1 MKKFISLLLAVILS
15 FAMCSVAFAG
25 TYTDEPN
32 NYPVIMVSGY
42 SSSSL
47 RLFDEETGEE
57 IHAWGNTGDQIMTAL
72 DEYKEELIAAAAKFI
87 ATGDI
92 SPALEVVGVAF
103 NWLFE
108 NLRCNP
114 DGSSIKELST
124 YLNTAEETN
133 WANIQKNYP
142 NGEHNEEV
150 EMMQVLSEEIGEE
163 NLYLFTCD
171 FRKGPVEIAERM
183 RAYIDDVIAHHNKD
197 KADKDKVDKVNI
209 LAVSHGG
216 QTTGTYLTLYGHEGK
231 VNNAVLTVP
240 ALGGASLA
248 YDLMSNQ
255 GKLDEYGLL
264 TYIEHGMKW
273 EEDYHILLEAEQLGF
288 VDALVGELIPQIIG
302 IVQYW
307 QSLWD
312 FIPVEHYEEV
322 KAMYLDP
329 VESAELIKRSDYM
342 HYEIMSPEGENY
354 YGKGFKKA
362 QDAGT
367 DIYIMAGYNAK
378 SVSGGE
384 VTSDAI
390 IPTAC
395 STGATVAPFGKRFN
409 DGYTQKVDT
418 GYYQVSPC
426 MTVDAST
433 AYLPH
438 HTWFV
443 ENYYHGM
450 TISDPFT
457 KNLLFTL
464 LLSKN
469 SYDAHTMDGYPQF
482 HETTN
487 PSHGVHASFNSSAE
501 GYVSEKDTALI
512 VTNCSAINDIT
523 VMSINSRGLDLD
535 FVFEPF
541 TLAPGESK
549 EVSFEGQLPEIS
561 KKNFEINIA
570 FMNKT
575 ITPVSDRTFDF
586 TIMNGK
592 SAEYNENEPY
602 VNADMPKELD
612 EVIGEKMTDLLKKLG
627 IRNTAATVYNIV
639 IKLVDFVM
647 NFFKNLIK

>member
-1 MKKFISLLLAVILS
+1 MKKAVSLLLVLVLTFSMSLA
-15 FAMCSVAFAG
+15 AFAG
-25 TYTDEPN
+25 QYADEN
-32 NYPVIMVSGY
+32 NTYPVIMVSGY

-72 DEYKEELIAAAAKFI
+72 DEYKEELIAAAAEFV

-103 NWLFE
+103 NWVFD

-142 NGEHNEEV
+142 DGEHNEETD
-150 EMMQVLSEEIGEE
+150 MMKLLTEEIGAE

-183 RAYIDDVIAHHNKD
+183 RAYIDDVIAYHNRD
-197 KADKDKVDKVNI
+197 KAEKDKVDKVNI

-216 QTTGTYLTLYGHEGK
+216 QTTGTYLTLYGYEGK

-248 YDLMSNQ
+248 YDLFK
-255 GKLDEYGLL
+255 GDAKLDEYGLL
-264 TYIEHGMKW
+264 TYIEHGMRW
-273 EEDYHILLEAEQLGF
+273 EEDYHVLLEAEQLGF
-288 VDALVGELIPQIIG
+288 VDALVDELVPQIIG

-312 FIPVEHYEEV
+312 FMPLENYEEI
-322 KAMYLDP
+322 KALYLDP
-329 VESAELIKRSDYM
+329 VESAELIKKSDYM
-342 HYEIMSPEGENY
+342 HYEIMSPKGENY

-362 QDAGT
+362 QAAGT
-367 DIYIMAGYNAK
+367 NIYITAGYNAK

-390 IPTAC
+390 IPTAGA
-395 STGATVAPFGKRFN
+395 TGATVAPYGERFA
-409 DGYTQKVDT
+409 DGYKQKADT
-418 GYYQVSPC
+418 GYYQVSPS

-433 AYLPH
+433 GYLPH
-438 HTWFV
+438 HTWYV

-450 TISDPFT
+450 TFWDNYT
-457 KNLLFTL
+457 KDLLFTL
-464 LLSKN
+464 LLS
-469 SYDAHTMDGYPQF
+469 SDSFDAHTMEGFPQF
-482 HETTN
+482 HATTN
-487 PSHGVHASFNSSAE
+487 PSHGVHAMFNKSTE
-501 GYVSEKDTALI
+501 GYLSSDDTALT
-512 VTNCSAINDIT
+512 VTNCSWVNDIT
-523 VMSINSRGLDLD
+523 VMAINSRGLDLD
-535 FVFEPF
+535 FDFEPF
-541 TLAPGESK
+541 KLAPGESK
-549 EVSFEGQLPEIS
+549 EIAFSGTIPEVSVQ
-561 KKNFEINIA
+561 NFEINIA
-570 FMNKT
+570 FANST
-575 ITPVSDRTFDF
+575 ITPVSDRTLDF
-586 TIMNGK
+586 TIMNGP

-602 VNADMPKELD
+602 VNADLPKELD
-612 EVIGEKMTDLLKKLG
+612 EVIGEKATALLKKLG
-627 IRNTAATVYNIV
+627 IRNTAATVYNILM
-639 IKLVDFVM
+639 KLFA
-647 NFFKNLIK
+647 FITNLAK

>member
-1 MKKFISLLLAVILS
+1 MKKAVSILLVLVLTFSMSL
-15 FAMCSVAFAG
+15 VAFAG
-25 TYTDEPN
+25 QYADEN
-32 NYPVIMVSGY
+32 NTYPVIMVSGY

-72 DEYKEELIAAAAKFI
+72 DEYKEELIAAAAEFV

-103 NWLFE
+103 NWLFD

-142 NGEHNEEV
+142 NGEHNEETD
-150 EMMQVLSEEIGEE
+150 MMKLLTEEIGAE

-183 RAYIDDVIAHHNKD
+183 RAYIDDVIAYHNRD
-197 KADKDKVDKVNI
+197 KAEKDKVDKVNI

-216 QTTGTYLTLYGHEGK
+216 QTTGTYLTLYGYEGK

-248 YDLMSNQ
+248 YDLFK
-255 GKLDEYGLL
+255 GDAKLDEYGLL
-264 TYIEHGMKW
+264 TYIEHGMRW
-273 EEDYHILLEAEQLGF
+273 EEDYHVLLEAEQLGF
-288 VDALVGELIPQIIG
+288 VDALVDELVPQIIG

-307 QSLWD
+307 QSLWE
-312 FIPVEHYEEV
+312 FMPLENYEEI

-329 VESAELIKRSDYM
+329 VKSAELIKKSDYM
-342 HYEIMSPEGENY
+342 HYEIMSPDGENY

-362 QDAGT
+362 QAVGT
-367 DIYIMAGYNAK
+367 NIYITAGYNAK

-390 IPTAC
+390 IPTAGA
-395 STGATVAPFGKRFN
+395 TGATVAPYGKRFA
-409 DGYTQKVDT
+409 DGYKQKADT
-418 GYYQVSPC
+418 GYYQVSPS

-433 AYLPH
+433 GYLPH
-438 HTWFV
+438 HTWYV

-450 TISDPFT
+450 TFWDNYT
-457 KNLLFTL
+457 KDLLFTL
-464 LLSKN
+464 LLS
-469 SYDAHTMDGYPQF
+469 SDSFDAHTMEGFPQF
-482 HETTN
+482 HATTN
-487 PSHGVHASFNSSAE
+487 PSHGVHAMFNESTE
-501 GYVSEKDTALI
+501 GYLSSDDTALT
-512 VTNCSAINDIT
+512 VTNCSWVNDIT
-523 VMSINSRGLDLD
+523 IMAINSRGLDLD
-535 FVFEPF
+535 FDFEPF
-541 TLAPGESK
+541 KLAPGESR
-549 EVSFEGQLPEIS
+549 EIS
-561 KKNFEINIA
+561 FSGTIPAVSVQNFEINIA
-570 FMNKT
+570 FANST
-575 ITPVSDRTFDF
+575 ITPVSDRTLDF
-586 TIMNGK
+586 TIMNGP

-602 VNADMPKELD
+602 VNADLPKELD
-612 EVIGEKMTDLLKKLG
+612 EVIGEKATALLKKLG
-627 IRNTAATVYNIV
+627 IRNTAATVYNILM
-639 IKLVDFVM
+639 KLFA
-647 NFFKNLIK
+647 FITNLAK